1 MSYRR
6 IGWTLAGVEYWTIEV
21 LDAEYAAAAMWRTA
35 YGERL
40 AETAVTHGA
49 KEWGW
54 VTRDWGVIFEVA
66 FADEADWLHFRATPA
81 VCAALDAVPDP
92 VNGLLVY
99 SGRGG
104 SSAADVPRRPRLSPL
119 CGGAA
124 LLEPSSNQEVRAQ
137 AAAVGSARSV

>member
-1 MSYRR
+1 LSYRR

-54 VTRDWGVIFEVA
+54 GARDWGVIFEVA

-81 VCAALDAVPDP
+81 VCARWTPYPTRSTACWSIAAAAAAARPVCPAV
-92 VNGLLVY
+92 
-99 SGRGG
+99 RG
-104 SSAADVPRRPRLSPL
+104 SAPFVAAPPSPSRAATRRSARRRPPWAPL
-119 CGGAA
+119 
-124 LLEPSSNQEVRAQ
+124 
-137 AAAVGSARSV
+137 ARV

>member
-1 MSYRR
+1 
-6 IGWTLAGVEYWTIEV
+6 VEYWTIEV

-54 VTRDWGVIFEVA
+54 GARDWGVIFEVA

-99 SGRGG
+99 SGRRRQQRGRRAPPSAAQPPLWRRRPPRAEQQPGGPRAGGRRGHRSLG
-104 SSAADVPRRPRLSPL
+104 SSWVW
-119 CGGAA
+119 
-124 LLEPSSNQEVRAQ
+124 V
-137 AAAVGSARSV
+137 